1 MIETMNS
8 TDIAFP
14 NLGIYL
20 ENVPK
25 NFSVFGFEI
34 AFYGLI
40 IGIGIIAGVLMAVHE
55 AKRTGQNPDTYWDLV
70 IYAIIFSIIGARLYY
85 VIFSWDYY
93 KDNLLSIFKL
103 REGGLAIYGAV
114 IAAFITVFVY
124 SKIKKKKF
132 WQLTDTAVLGLVLGQ
147 IIGRWGNFMNRE
159 AFGDYSNGLLAMAL
173 PIDAVRQH
181 EITANHW
188 EHVTEGMNYI
198 MVHPTFL
205 YESLWNLGVLLVL
218 LAYRKHKKFEG
229 EISLMYLAGYGI
241 GRFFIEGLRTDQL
254 LLPVIGLPVS
264 QLIGII
270 AFVVCTIIIIVVR
283 VTQKKSTRGL
293 QESRSLAD
301 NQMLGRDIK

>member
-8 TDIAFP
+8 TDIACP

-25 NFSVFGFEI
+25 NFSVFGIDI

-40 IGIGIIAGVLMAVHE
+40 IGIGIMAGILLAVRQ
-55 AKRTGQNPDTYWDLV
+55 AKKTGQNPDDYWDFA

-85 VIFSWDYY
+85 VIFSWEYY
-93 KDNLLSIFKL
+93 KDDLMSIFRL

-114 IAAFITVFVY
+114 IAAFLTALVY
-124 SKIKKKKF
+124 SKVKKRSF
-132 WQLTDTAVLGLVLGQ
+132 WQMADTAVPGLVLGQ
-147 IIGRWGNFMNRE
+147 VIGRWGNFMNRE
-159 AFGDYSNGLLAMAL
+159 AFGDYTNNIFAMAL

-188 EHVTEGMNYI
+188 AHVTEGINYI
-198 MVHPTFL
+198 QVHPTFL
-205 YESLWNLGVLLVL
+205 YESLWNIGVLILLLVCT
-218 LAYRKHKKFEG
+218 KHKKFEG

-254 LLPVIGLPVS
+254 LLPVVGLPVS
-264 QLIGII
+264 QLLGIV
-270 AFVVCTIIIIVVR
+270 AFMVCTVAIIVIR
-283 VTQKKSTRGL
+283 VCKRKQGRVL

-301 NQMLGRDIK
+301 NQMLGRENK

>member
-25 NFSVFGFEI
+25 NFSVFGFHI

-40 IGIGIIAGVLMAVHE
+40 IGIGVMAGILLAARE
-55 AKRTGQNPDTYWDLV
+55 AKRTGQNPDDYWDFA
-70 IYAIIFSIIGARLYY
+70 IYAIIFSIVGARLYY
-85 VIFSWDYY
+85 VIFSWDNY
-93 KDNLLSIFKL
+93 KNDLSSIFAIWQ
-103 REGGLAIYGAV
+103 GGLAIYGAV
-114 IAAFITVFVY
+114 IAAFLTLLVY
-124 SKIKKKKF
+124 TKVKKKSF
-132 WQLTDTAVLGLVLGQ
+132 WQMADTAVPGLVLGQ

-159 AFGDYSNGLLAMAL
+159 AFGDYSDGLLAMAL

-188 EHVTEGMNYI
+188 ANVAEGANYI

-205 YESLWNLGVLLVL
+205 YESLWNLGVLTVL
-218 LAYRKHKKFEG
+218 LLYRKHKKFEG

-264 QLIGII
+264 QLLGIV
-270 AFVVCTIIIIVVR
+270 AFVVCTIIIIVLR
-283 VTQKKSTRGL
+283 IYKKKEKSVFG
-293 QESRSLAD
+293 ESVSLAD
-301 NQMLGRDIK
+301 NQKLGRDK

>member
-25 NFSVFGFEI
+25 NFSVFGFHI

-40 IGIGIIAGVLMAVHE
+40 IGIGVMAGILLAARE
-55 AKRTGQNPDTYWDLV
+55 AKRTGQNPDDYWDFA
-70 IYAIIFSIIGARLYY
+70 IYAIIFSIVGARLYY
-85 VIFSWDYY
+85 VIFSWDNY
-93 KDNLLSIFKL
+93 KNDLSSIFAIWQ
-103 REGGLAIYGAV
+103 GGLAIYGAV
-114 IAAFITVFVY
+114 IAAFLTLLVY
-124 SKIKKKKF
+124 TKVKKKSF
-132 WQLTDTAVLGLVLGQ
+132 WQMADTAVPGLVLGQ

-159 AFGDYSNGLLAMAL
+159 AFGDYSDGLLAMAL

-188 EHVTEGMNYI
+188 AHVAEGANYI

-205 YESLWNLGVLLVL
+205 YESLWNLGVLTVL
-218 LAYRKHKKFEG
+218 LLYRKHKKFEG

-264 QLIGII
+264 QLLGIV
-270 AFVVCTIIIIVVR
+270 AFAVCTIIIIILKR
-283 VTQKKSTRGL
+283 YKKKEKAVFG
-293 QESRSLAD
+293 ESISLAD
-301 NQMLGRDIK
+301 NQKLGRDK

>member
-25 NFSVFGFEI
+25 NFSVFGFHI

-40 IGIGIIAGVLMAVHE
+40 IGIGVMAGILLAARG
-55 AKRTGQNPDTYWDLV
+55 AKKTGQNPDDYWDFA
-70 IYAIIFSIIGARLYY
+70 IYAIIFSIVGARLYY
-85 VIFSWDYY
+85 VIFSWDNY
-93 KDNLLSIFKL
+93 KNDLSSIVAIWQ
-103 REGGLAIYGAV
+103 GGLAIYGAV
-114 IAAFITVFVY
+114 IAAFLTLLVY
-124 SKIKKKKF
+124 TKVKKKSF
-132 WQLTDTAVLGLVLGQ
+132 WQMADTAVPGLVLGQ

-159 AFGDYSNGLLAMAL
+159 AFGDYSDGLLAMAL

-188 EHVTEGMNYI
+188 AHVAEGANYI

-205 YESLWNLGVLLVL
+205 YESLWNLGVLTVL
-218 LAYRKHKKFEG
+218 LLYRKHKKFEG

-254 LLPVIGLPVS
+254 LLPVVGLPVS
-264 QLIGII
+264 QLLGIV
-270 AFVVCTIIIIVVR
+270 AFVVCTLVIIVLR
-283 VTQKKSTRGL
+283 IYKKKEKTVFG
-293 QESRSLAD
+293 ESISLAD
-301 NQMLGRDIK
+301 NQKLGRDK

>member
-1 MIETMNS
+1 METMNS

-25 NFSVFGFEI
+25 NFSVFGIEV

-40 IGIGIIAGVLMAVHE
+40 IGLGIMAGILLAAHQ
-55 AKRTGQNPDTYWDLV
+55 AKRTGQNPDDYWDFA
-70 IYAIIFSIIGARLYY
+70 IYAIIFSIVGARLYY

-93 KDNLLSIFKL
+93 KEDLWSIFRL

-114 IAAFITVFVY
+114 IAAFLTAFIY
-124 SKIKKKKF
+124 AKIKKRSF
-132 WQLTDTAVLGLVLGQ
+132 WQMADTAVPGLVLGQ
-147 IIGRWGNFMNRE
+147 VIGRWGNFMNRE
-159 AFGDYSNGLLAMAL
+159 AFGDYTDNLLAMAL

-188 EHVTEGMNYI
+188 AHVTEGMNYI
-198 MVHPTFL
+198 QVHPTFL
-205 YESLWNLGVLLVL
+205 YESLWNIGVLILLLVFT
-218 LAYRKHKKFEG
+218 KHKKFEG

-254 LLPVIGLPVS
+254 LLPIVGLPVS

-270 AFVVCTIIIIVVR
+270 AFVICTAMIITIR
-283 VTQKKSTRGL
+283 LCKKKKSWEL

-301 NQMLGRDIK
+301 NQLLGREDK